1 MIREHLYIKIGE
13 YAAAL
18 KDYPNT
24 YDSSDPDN
32 REKLIC
38 KNMRLGVDLA
48 VKAAV
53 KYNLSD
59 EETDDV
65 ISQGLLGVA
74 VAWDKYDPSKCDLR
88 SRVIDALPDK
98 MSGRRFQKL
107 LDSFNS
113 YGSGRKFDRPHSL
126 TYTKDELVRW
136 CNANIPT
143 AKFSSVAYMWA
154 NAYVQ
159 QTIKD
164 ILERR
169 SLQGELDHDVPEQR
183 QRNQEKWEQ
192 LFDGIGETDLYILQL
207 RHGLAGDKP
216 MTYRD
221 IAKKTGFQIAVVK
234 KAVETA
240 FNAMKE
246 NALKYGIKWG
256 DIMV

>member
-1 MIREHLYIKIGE
+1 MIRENLYIKIGE

-24 YDSSDPDN
+24 YDPSDPSN

-38 KNMRLGVDLA
+38 KNMRIGVDIA

-53 KYNLSD
+53 KYALND

-65 ISQGLLGVA
+65 ISQGLLGVV

-88 SRVIDALPDK
+88 SRVIAALPDK
-98 MSGRRFQKL
+98 MSGKRFQRL
-107 LDSFNS
+107 LDSFNK

-126 TYTKDELVRW
+126 TYTKEELVKW

-154 NAYVQ
+154 NAYVN
-159 QTIKD
+159 QTVKE
-164 ILERR
+164 ILEQRAT
-169 SLQGELDHDVPEQR
+169 SGELDHDVPIPK

-192 LFDGIGETDLYILQL
+192 LFEGIGETDLYILQL

-221 IAKKTGFQIAVVK
+221 IAKKTGFQISVVK

-240 FNAMKE
+240 FNAMKD
-246 NALKYGIKWG
+246 NAVKYGIKWG